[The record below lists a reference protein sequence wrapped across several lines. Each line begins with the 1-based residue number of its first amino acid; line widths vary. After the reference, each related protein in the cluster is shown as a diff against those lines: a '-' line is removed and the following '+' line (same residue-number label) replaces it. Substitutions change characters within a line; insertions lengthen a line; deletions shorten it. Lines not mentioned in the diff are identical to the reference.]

1 MWYDDRMIELRE
13 VSQVYRTAHGEI
25 RALDRVSLE
34 IDQGEFVAI
43 RGPSGSG
50 KTTLLLVV
58 GGLTLPSEGDVS
70 VAGRSIK
77 AMSRAE
83 RARFRAEE
91 IGFVFQ
97 TFHLLPYLNVV
108 DNVLTAATDGKRQGA
123 GNRAEELLARFGLAE
138 RRLHRP
144 GQLSAGERQRVALA
158 RALLNEPRIVLADEP
173 TGNLDAQSGRVV
185 LDLLS
190 QYHREGGTV
199 LLVTHEETA
208 AARAT
213 REVRMDRG
221 RVTAASVRDPQMVQ

>member
-1 MWYDDRMIELRE
+1 MIELRD
-13 VSQVYRTAHGEI
+13 VSQIYRTAQGEV
-25 RALDRVSLE
+25 RALDRVSLD
-34 IDQGEFVAI
+34 IGQGEFVAV

-58 GGLTLPSEGDVS
+58 GGLTLPSEGDVT
-70 VAGRSIK
+70 VAEWSLK

-83 RARFRAEE
+83 RARFRAKE

-108 DNVLTAATDGKRQGA
+108 DNVLTGAVEGRRQQVV
-123 GNRAEELLARFGLAE
+123 NRAEELLTRFGLAE

-158 RALLNEPRIVLADEP
+158 RALLNEPRIILADEP
-173 TGNLDAQSGRVV
+173 TGNLDAESGRVV

-190 QYHREGGTV
+190 QFHQGGGTV

-208 AARAT
+208 AARASRT
-213 REVRMDRG
+213 VQMDRG
-221 RVTAASVRDPQMVQ
+221 RVAVASVGSAELAR